1 MAAMSIAFGDK
12 HPSFQR
18 KTRSEILLRPPLLYG
33 EHKVEE
39 VSEAQS
45 QDDEMREEQS
55 EMETA
60 ESVEETCKRQGHPIP
75 IVGIVRALTF
85 TKSLPSRNKK
95 QHAASAIDEIEVSL
109 LKEDSKAA
117 ANTENEK
124 ELREKKTV
132 TFAEEVRVSEFEV
145 DRTKKTRKKTR
156 RQRRKRKAHDDD
168 ESDDD
173 EPLSILSCALPLPL
187 GKGYQ
192 YHVNCGLGL
201 KRDNEHLPSTS
212 TRDQS

>member
-1 MAAMSIAFGDK
+1 MSIIAFGDK
-12 HPSFQR
+12 HPSFLR
-18 KTRSEILLRPPLLYG
+18 KTRSEILLRPPRLHG
-33 EHKVEE
+33 EHKIEE
-39 VSEAQS
+39 VGEAQS

-60 ESVEETCKRQGHPIP
+60 ESVEETCKRQGYP

-85 TKSLPSRNKK
+85 TKSLSSRNKK

-109 LKEDSKAA
+109 LKEDSTAA
-117 ANTENEK
+117 ADTENEK
-124 ELREKKTV
+124 ELGEKKTV

-156 RQRRKRKAHDDD
+156 RQRCKRRAHDDD

-201 KRDNEHLPSTS
+201 KRDNERLPSTS
-212 TRDQS
+212 SRDQS